1 MFSVCFLFV
10 SDFVCFLYVCFCDL
24 YVFSTIHMFFSV
36 IHVLATIATVIFFCT
51 ASFMFY
57 AIYGKGGMWD
67 AGMLGSGMCGMLGC
81 MGYWDAGMPGCGML
95 WQH

>member
-1 MFSVCFLFV
+1 
-10 SDFVCFLYVCFCDL
+10 
-24 YVFSTIHMFFSV
+24 MFFSV

-67 AGMLGSGMCGMLGC
+67 AGMLGSEMRGMLGC
-81 MGYWDAGMPGCGML
+81 VGYWDAWDAGMRDAVAAVAMKFATGFKL
-95 WQH
+95 H